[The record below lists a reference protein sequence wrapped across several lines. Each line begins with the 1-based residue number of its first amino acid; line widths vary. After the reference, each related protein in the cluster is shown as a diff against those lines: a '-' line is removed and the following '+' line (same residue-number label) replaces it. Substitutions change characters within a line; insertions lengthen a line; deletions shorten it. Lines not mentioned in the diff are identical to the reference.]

1 MDDLKNFL
9 GRESLTVSEAMRQID
24 GNQHKILFLTDD
36 RQRLIG
42 CVTDGDIRRF
52 LLSGGAMS
60 APVLA
65 AANRHPKSAKNMTEA
80 RALYHR
86 KDYIVIPVIDGDGVI
101 IDLFAGEQD
110 EWQRPRNPLRIPVV
124 INAGGRGTRLDP
136 FTRVLPKPLIPVG
149 ELPIIELIMR
159 EYQRYACSDFHIIVN
174 YKKELMKAYFA
185 DNERQYHISWYDEE
199 QPLGTGGGAKPAEG
213 EAPFHLLFRQLRR
226 ATDFKL

>member
-110 EWQRPRNPLRIPVV
+110 EWQRPRNP
-124 INAGGRGTRLDP
+124 
-136 FTRVLPKPLIPVG
+136 VL
-149 ELPIIELIMR
+149 
-159 EYQRYACSDFHIIVN
+159 
-174 YKKELMKAYFA
+174 
-185 DNERQYHISWYDEE
+185 
-199 QPLGTGGGAKPAEG
+199 T
-213 EAPFHLLFRQLRR
+213 
-226 ATDFKL
+226 

>member
-1 MDDLKNFL
+1 MKNFL

-80 RALYHR
+80 GRIISSFPSLTGTASSSISL
-86 KDYIVIPVIDGDGVI
+86 PVNRTSGSVPGILCVS
-101 IDLFAGEQD
+101 
-110 EWQRPRNPLRIPVV
+110 PL
-124 INAGGRGTRLDP
+124 
-136 FTRVLPKPLIPVG
+136 
-149 ELPIIELIMR
+149 
-159 EYQRYACSDFHIIVN
+159 
-174 YKKELMKAYFA
+174 
-185 DNERQYHISWYDEE
+185 
-199 QPLGTGGGAKPAEG
+199 
-213 EAPFHLLFRQLRR
+213 
-226 ATDFKL
+226 